1 MLNRLGVS
9 ICAAMLLL
17 ALGPACAAQSNPFN
31 GSWKEEPSTF
41 QYTGETYTVTV
52 DAQGYIVTRGGKAE
66 PKVVCD
72 GKPQKRSNGTM
83 LTCSKTSDG
92 YALRGSKD
100 GKVAEKAQISL
111 SADGK
116 VVTRK
121 FEIYPSEGA
130 PFTETLISRRISG
143 GPGLAGEWRETKFSS
158 SQDNG
163 ILSINIHGGS
173 VDFKETDSPK
183 PITCKLDG
191 TETKDALGGTMSVK
205 LADSHT
211 LKVTYKDE
219 TGKVRRQN
227 TFVLSADGKK
237 VTETDIT
244 PAPSPSK
251 LTVAFHKMT

>member
-1 MLNRLGVS
+1 MLKRLGVS
-9 ICAAMLLL
+9 IFAAMFLF
-17 ALGPACAAQSNPFN
+17 ALGRTSAAQSNPFN

-41 QYTGETYTVTV
+41 QYTGPTYSMAVDGQGYTVTQ
-52 DAQGYIVTRGGKAE
+52 DGKPQ

-72 GKPQKRSNGTM
+72 GKPQKRPDGEM
-83 LTCSKTSDG
+83 LTCTKTSSG
-92 YALRGSKD
+92 YALSATKD
-100 GKVAEKAQISL
+100 GKPVEKAQISL

-116 VVTRK
+116 SATRK
-121 FEIYPSEGA
+121 FEIHPPDGA
-130 PFTETLISRRISG
+130 PFTMTLISRRISG
-143 GPGLAGEWRETKFSS
+143 GPGLAGEWREVKFSS

-163 ILSINIHGGS
+163 ILSININGGS
-173 VDFKETDSPK
+173 VAFKETDSLK

-191 TETKDALGGTMSVK
+191 SATKDGMGGSMSMR

-219 TGKVRRQN
+219 KGKVRREN

-237 VTETDIT
+237 ITETDVT

-251 LTVAFHKMT
+251 MSVAFHKMT